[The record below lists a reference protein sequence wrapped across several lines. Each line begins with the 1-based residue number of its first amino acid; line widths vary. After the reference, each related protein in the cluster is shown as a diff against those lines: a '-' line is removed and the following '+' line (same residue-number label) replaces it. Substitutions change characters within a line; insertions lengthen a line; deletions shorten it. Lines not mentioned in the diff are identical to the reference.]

1 MEKDGEINLKIQ
13 KNIVNFIN
21 ISLFILMYAFR
32 SFTDA
37 IYVSKGIESNFLINV
52 KYLILG
58 VAILFGIFQLKY
70 KKEKTIYNK
79 ELLNVFIVIM
89 IIIFISLIMIIIS
102 GNFYFSFI
110 EKIIKLILPITYVY
124 LILNIMKFEDI
135 YKCMCGALI
144 LSFLGYILEIGINN
158 FTISNFLKIDFI
170 HSYSPFES
178 HYSAGTAIAMCTF
191 FMYYRKNKI
200 FKYLSLIFAILTF
213 KRMAVIFAPLLLF
226 LPKFIDVNKDL
237 KIKYKNIIKIIFIVL
252 TLVYLWLLTPQSS
265 LIFEKI
271 FGENQ
276 TSMTMGRSDFLQ
288 SLMNMNFV
296 SSGYGSISNTLGRG
310 LEMDLI
316 SIFLET
322 TIIGLVVFVNGYW
335 NCAGNKVY
343 TYIYMMFQFL
353 NLLTSHSLSNSFNW
367 ILAFL
372 IIGCITYK
380 KEEKFK
386 IKRLS
391 FCINRRINGTDKSV
405 DSYTNI

>member
-37 IYVSKGIESNFLINV
+37 IYVSNGIESNFLINV

-79 ELLNVFIVIM
+79 ELLNVSIVI
-89 IIIFISLIMIIIS
+89 ITIVFISLIMIIIS

-110 EKIIKLILPITYVY
+110 EKIIKLILPIIYVY

-144 LSFLGYILEIGINN
+144 FSFIGYILEIGINN
-158 FTISNFLKIDFI
+158 FTINNFLKIDFI

-178 HYSAGTAIAMCTF
+178 NFFAGTAIAMCTF
-191 FMYYRKNKI
+191 FMYYRKRKI
-200 FKYLSLIFAILTF
+200 FTYLSLIFAIFTF
-213 KRMAVIFAPLLLF
+213 KRMAVIFALLLLF

-237 KIKYKNIIKIIFIVL
+237 KKKYKNIIKIVFIIL
-252 TLVYLWLLTPQSS
+252 TLIYLWLLTPQSS
-265 LIFEKI
+265 VLFEKI
-271 FGENQ
+271 FGETQ

-288 SLMNMNFV
+288 SLMSMNFI
-296 SSGYGSISNTLGRG
+296 SSGYGSIVNILGRG

-316 SIFLET
+316 SLYLET
-322 TIIGLVVFVNGYW
+322 TIIGLIIFVNGFW
-335 NCAGNKVY
+335 NCSGNKSY
-343 TYIYMMFQFL
+343 TFIYMLFQFF
-353 NLLTSHSLSNSFNW
+353 NLLTSHSLSDAFNW
-367 ILAFL
+367 IIAFL
-372 IIGCITYK
+372 IIGCISYK
-380 KEEKFK
+380 KEEQFK
-386 IKRLS
+386 IKRLKFYVDRRKNETAKS
-391 FCINRRINGTDKSV
+391 INN
-405 DSYTNI
+405 YTNL

>member
-1 MEKDGEINLKIQ
+1 MEKDGEISLESKR
-13 KNIVNFIN
+13 NIVSCIN
-21 ISLFILMYAFR
+21 ILLFILMYAFR

-79 ELLNVFIVIM
+79 ELVNIIIVISTFVIISSVM
-89 IIIFISLIMIIIS
+89 IIITE
-102 GNFYFSFI
+102 NFYSSFI
-110 EKIIKLILPITYVY
+110 ESIIKLSLPIVYVY
-124 LILNIMKFEDI
+124 LLLNIMDFEDI

-144 LSFLGYILEIGINN
+144 FSFIGYVLEIGINN

-178 HYSAGTAIAMCTF
+178 HFSAGTAIAMCTF

-200 FKYLSLIFAILTF
+200 LKYLSLIFAIFTF
-213 KRMAVIFAPLLLF
+213 KRMAVIFALVLLF
-226 LPKFIDVNKDL
+226 LPKFIDVNKNL
-237 KIKYKNIIKIIFIVL
+237 KEKYKNIIKVIFVIF
-252 TLVYLWLLTPQSS
+252 TLVYFWLLTPQSN
-265 LIFEKI
+265 IFFEKI
-271 FGENQ
+271 FGESQ
-276 TSMTMGRSDFLQ
+276 TSVTMGRSDFLQ
-288 SLMNMNFV
+288 SLLNMDFV
-296 SSGYGSISNTLGRG
+296 SSGYGSISNLFGKG

-316 SIFLET
+316 SIYLET
-322 TIIGLVVFVNGYW
+322 TIIGLIVFINGYW

-343 TYIYMMFQFL
+343 TFVYMTFQFL

-372 IIGCITYK
+372 IIGCISYK
-380 KEEKFK
+380 KNQQIETKINNLEK
-386 IKRLS
+386 
-391 FCINRRINGTDKSV
+391 D
-405 DSYTNI
+405 

>member
-1 MEKDGEINLKIQ
+1 
-13 KNIVNFIN
+13 
-21 ISLFILMYAFR
+21 MYAFR

-70 KKEKTIYNK
+70 KKEKNIYNK
-79 ELLNVFIVIM
+79 ELLNVLTVI
-89 IIIFISLIMIIIS
+89 ITFIFISLIMIIIS
-102 GNFYFSFI
+102 GNFYSSLI
-110 EKIIKLILPITYVY
+110 EKTVKLILPIIYIY

-135 YKCMCGALI
+135 YKCMCGSLI

-158 FTISNFLKIDFI
+158 FTISNFFKIDFS

-178 HYSAGTAIAMCTF
+178 HYSAGTAIAMCAF

-200 FKYLSLIFAILTF
+200 FEYFSLIFAILTF
-213 KRMAVIFAPLLLF
+213 KRMAVLFALLLLF
-226 LPKFIDVNKDL
+226 LPKFINVNKDI
-237 KIKYKNIIKIIFIVL
+237 KTKYKNIIKIIFVAL
-252 TLVYLWLLTPQSS
+252 TLLYLWLLMPQSS
-265 LIFEKI
+265 KLFENI

-276 TSMTMGRSDFLQ
+276 TSMTMGRSDFLHN
-288 SLMNMNFV
+288 LMNMNFV
-296 SSGYGSISNTLGRG
+296 SSGYGSIANTLGRG

-322 TIIGLVVFVNGYW
+322 TIIGLIVFVNGYW

-343 TYIYMMFQFL
+343 TYLYMMFQFL

-380 KEEKFK
+380 KEENFK
-386 IKRLS
+386 SKMGR
-391 FCINRRINGTDKSV
+391 FHINRRINGANKSINN
-405 DSYTNI
+405 YTNI